1 MTPNGPDRI
10 IQGMGHDVDVKAI
23 KKEAEEALLAIFK
36 KHKLNWHKARYI
48 LDKVV
53 DLSELM

>member
-10 IQGMGHDVDVKAI
+10 IQGMGPDVDVKAI
-23 KKEAEEALLAIFK
+23 KKEAEEVLLAIFK

-48 LDKVV
+48 LDNVV

>member
-1 MTPNGPDRI
+1 MMTPNGHDT
-10 IQGMGHDVDVKAI
+10 IQGMGPDVDVKAI